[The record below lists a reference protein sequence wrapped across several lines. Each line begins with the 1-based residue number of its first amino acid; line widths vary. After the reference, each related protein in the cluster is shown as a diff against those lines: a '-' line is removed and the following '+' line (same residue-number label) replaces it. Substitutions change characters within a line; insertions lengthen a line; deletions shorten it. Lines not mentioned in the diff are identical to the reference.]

1 MQGTYSVDEFKQME
15 VWPASY
21 NLKSAAE
28 SDEGKRDVTTE
39 MAKSQAP
46 VM

>member
-1 MQGTYSVDEFKQME
+1 MQGTHSVDEFKQME

-21 NLKSAAE
+21 DLKSAAE
-28 SDEGKRDVTTE
+28 SDEGKHDVTTE